1 VKQVEQAV
9 QRDPLQTTIRTW
21 LGIILSTV
29 GRDAEAEEQFR
40 QAMHLD
46 ANFFWAYVYLAE
58 FYAARG
64 RSAEALP
71 IAEKAFSLTPW
82 YPPSVG
88 IYAGLLA
95 RLGQPDRGKELIAKL
110 GSGEAY
116 GASGGWAIFHL
127 CCGDI
132 DLAADWCEKA
142 IEERDPMGMVALQS
156 PLFEPLHASPRWPK
170 LAAMMNLP
178 NVGS

>member
-1 VKQVEQAV
+1 
-9 QRDPLQTTIRTW
+9 
-21 LGIILSTV
+21 
-29 GRDAEAEEQFR
+29 
-40 QAMHLD
+40 
-46 ANFFWAYVYLAE
+46 
-58 FYAARG
+58 
-64 RSAEALP
+64 
-71 IAEKAFSLTPW
+71 
-82 YPPSVG
+82 VG

-127 CCGDI
+127 CCGDV

-170 LAAMMNLP
+170 LAALMNLP
-178 NVGS
+178 QAGS